1 MYLISLSL
9 SAFIRHFAKVSGP
22 WKDLKKNSIT
32 NFYELKKLFINF
44 RVKMCTSINDED
56 FYTVHHEMGHIEYF
70 MAYAN
75 QPSIF
80 K

>member
-1 MYLISLSL
+1 M
-9 SAFIRHFAKVSGP
+9 
-22 WKDLKKNSIT
+22 KK
-32 NFYELKKLFINF
+32 KQ

-75 QPSIF
+75 QPSLF

>member
-1 MYLISLSL
+1 
-9 SAFIRHFAKVSGP
+9 
-22 WKDLKKNSIT
+22 
-32 NFYELKKLFINF
+32 
-44 RVKMCTSINDED
+44 MCTYVNDKD

>member
-1 MYLISLSL
+1 MSLSV
-9 SAFIRHFAKVSGP
+9 FIRNYARVSVS
-22 WKDLKKNSIT
+22 WKDLKKNRNT
-32 NFYELKKLFINF
+32 NCYELKKMILNL